1 VNFLILPIF
10 GFANAGVSFVG
21 MSPEALLGPVSL
33 GVGLGL
39 FIGKQIGVFGGA
51 WLAVKLGVAER
62 PAGATWP
69 QIYGTALLCGI
80 GFTMSLFI
88 GLLAFPTHPE
98 MQDAVKIGVLGGSVV
113 SALCGAAL
121 LRVTGRALDARG
133 EAVRVS

>member
-1 VNFLILPIF
+1 
-10 GFANAGVSFVG
+10 
-21 MSPEALLGPVSL
+21 MERLL
-33 GVGLGL
+33 
-39 FIGKQIGVFGGA
+39 
-51 WLAVKLGVAER
+51 AER